1 MRFSARLLVVAM
13 ASVLLMA
20 SGASGITIWQVM
32 QNPLPFDPTKVDP
45 TTMLPCSMGYYL
57 TYTPRDPT
65 TNIFDP
71 TGAPHATG
79 TWTTPNPTWLDF
91 RASVPSGGAPH
102 PTYSKQVEYTL
113 DIADSHSGTFDLLVL
128 FYDPNFDP
136 TRAAGDIVGEVVVTG
151 TYKTD
156 LAAGATNKL
165 EVTAA
170 EVRAGVMLTYNIEI
184 FPNVPTPGET
194 EDVKMVI
201 SADTYAA
208 GFFIDNVAFAPEPA
222 TLSLVAVGLAGL
234 WLKRRR

>member
-1 MRFSARLLVVAM
+1 MRFSARLFVLAM

-20 SGASGITIWQVM
+20 SGASAITIWQVM
-32 QNPLPFDPTKVDP
+32 QNPYDPSVTDPTILHGD
-45 TTMLPCSMGYYL
+45 MGYYL
-57 TYTPRDPT
+57 TYSP
-65 TNIFDP
+65 IAGGLFAA
-71 TGAPHATG
+71 TGAPLPPSAG
-79 TWTTPNPTWLDF
+79 TWQNNPAWLDF

-128 FYDPNFDP
+128 FYDPKFDP
-136 TRAAGDIVGEVVVTG
+136 TRATGDIVGEVVVTG

-156 LAAGATNKL
+156 LAAGASNKS
-165 EVTAA
+165 EVTAK
-170 EVRAGVMLTYNIEI
+170 EVREGVMVTYTIEI
-184 FPNVPTPGET
+184 LKDVPVIGET

-201 SADTYAA
+201 SSDTYAA

-222 TLSLVAVGLAGL
+222 TLGLVAAGLAGL